1 MECFSS
7 DVEMEIE
14 HGSLWEGKI
23 GSLPLDLSDSS
34 RLECNTKLKKIIFE
48 IASINVKKLTWEQV
62 FQDCVVFSQLLHQ
75 LHFLTSQ

>member
-7 DVEMEIE
+7 DIEMEIE

-34 RLECNTKLKKIIFE
+34 RLECNTKLKK
-48 IASINVKKLTWEQV
+48 KLK
-62 FQDCVVFSQLLHQ
+62 
-75 LHFLTSQ
+75 

>member
-7 DVEMEIE
+7 DIEMEIE

-34 RLECNTKLKKIIFE
+34 RLECNTKLKKNE
-48 IASINVKKLTWEQV
+48 IACINVKKLTWGQV
-62 FQDCVVFSQLLHQ
+62 YQDCVVFSQLLHQ